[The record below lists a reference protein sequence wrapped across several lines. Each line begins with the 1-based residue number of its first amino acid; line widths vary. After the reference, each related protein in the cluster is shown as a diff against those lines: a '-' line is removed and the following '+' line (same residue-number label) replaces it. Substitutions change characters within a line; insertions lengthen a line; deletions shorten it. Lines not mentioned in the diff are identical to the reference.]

1 MISINDR
8 LKAGNNGIYYMV
20 TESISLN
27 GVSGNINLKDLLED
41 INCNNI
47 LGIRIRCQNAENTRC
62 DLNTGK
68 PLVSNINLANMFLKL
83 SDKSR
88 NRQITVPLEVLAFDP
103 KLCCDP
109 NFQNIYADGLAI
121 DCAEIVTAKGK
132 TLEYGDTAL
141 ELMINYCP
149 R

>member
-1 MISINDR
+1 
-8 LKAGNNGIYYMV
+8 MV
-20 TESISLN
+20 TESIALN
-27 GVSGNINLKDLLED
+27 DAASTINLKDLLED
-41 INCNNI
+41 VDCNNI
-47 LGIRIRCQNAENTRC
+47 LGIRIRCQNAAGTRC
-62 DLNTGK
+62 DYTHGK
-68 PLVSNINLANMFLKL
+68 PLVANAILENLFLKL
-83 SDKSR
+83 SNKSR
-88 NRQITVPLEVLAFDP
+88 TDQIMIPLEVLAFDP